1 MKNKEDHIDVIHF
14 TSDAADPLN
23 SSSARGVRFLPLA
36 DGNGDSHLRCLHL
49 QRGAALRAPSITRA
63 AALLVV
69 HGRINVIT
77 QFPFSNIQLHAGMG
91 AIFAGAS
98 DEQLDALSRY
108 GAHIGLAFQ
117 IVDDILDVVQSSEAL
132 GKTAGKDA
140 AQHKITFPAVYGLD
154 ESRRMAE
161 QERRRAHEALL
172 GLGDSAQRLRELAD
186 LIVERTA

>member
-49 QRGAALRAPSITRA
+49 QRGAALRAPSTTRA

-91 AIFAGAS
+91 AIFADNEPYDLKSDSGAIVFVVEADEIIRYVCGMSTTMHIAGETWLS
-98 DEQLDALSRY
+98 DSM
-108 GAHIGLAFQ
+108 
-117 IVDDILDVVQSSEAL
+117 
-132 GKTAGKDA
+132 TA
-140 AQHKITFPAVYGLD
+140 
-154 ESRRMAE
+154 
-161 QERRRAHEALL
+161 
-172 GLGDSAQRLRELAD
+172 
-186 LIVERTA
+186 